1 MRPSRPNLG
10 AIKATDGNGCP
21 RCGGAVFAAEQMLA
35 RGTVWHKTCFNCLE
49 CHRVLDSVLACDGPD
64 RDIYC
69 KLCYAKKFGPKG
81 YGFGA
86 GAAFLMSDSIPY
98 AYLKINVFIIRINNF
113 LIRNGKEDAFRN
125 IDTKTIKAAEG
136 QGCPRCGGVVFA
148 AEQMLSK
155 GRVSFLLIKL
165 LGFFKTKL

>member
-1 MRPSRPNLG
+1 MRPSRPDLSS
-10 AIKATDGNGCP
+10 IKATDGNGCP

-98 AYLKINVFIIRINNF
+98 FLFSQF
-113 LIRNGKEDAFRN
+113 LIATNKLLNDSLGMGKKMLLRISILKPSRRRKDRAAPV
-125 IDTKTIKAAEG
+125 AAELYLR
-136 QGCPRCGGVVFA
+136 PSRCSPKA
-148 AEQMLSK
+148 K
-155 GRVSFLLIKL
+155 
-165 LGFFKTKL
+165 